1 MKHRRIEIL
10 RTGMLVLSAV
20 LFAALVWVL
29 WRTIPWSAVRYGIL
43 GLCAAIFAVVGLWAW
58 YQRRQVS
65 LFADDLC
72 ETLDALLSGR
82 QPENYQPYEDS
93 LTAKVQG
100 KLMQYFDIMSEGK
113 RQSQQDKQVIQSLV
127 SDISHQVKT
136 PIANIKMFTNI
147 LQQHQ
152 LPPEKQ
158 AEFLCTM
165 EGQIDKLDFLMQSLI
180 KMSRL
185 ETGTFVLHPQE
196 GRLTDTIALAMSAV
210 WAKAE
215 AKEISLSAD
224 CDSSIC
230 VQHDPKWTAEA
241 LGNILD
247 NAIKYTPPGGSV
259 TVSVR
264 PWQFYT
270 RVDIADTGI
279 GIAEEH
285 YNDIFQRF
293 YRDPQV
299 TEQELLERGEI
310 PTNFGETLSMRYLN
324 YVRQHPVRWEIPT
337 EILYG
342 ELDNMTSSETVA
354 EFVRAHNAGLTVM
367 PGGEHWFHTPEQI
380 AFLKEWLRQALR

>member
-58 YQRRQVS
+58 CQRRQVS

-158 AEFLCTM
+158 AEFLRTM

-196 GRLTDTIALAMSAV
+196 GRLADTIALAMSAV

-299 TEQELLERGEI
+299 ASQEGVGLGLYLANGIITRQKGYISVKSKVDEGTTFSVYLL
-310 PTNFGETLSMRYLN
+310 S
-324 YVRQHPVRWEIPT
+324 
-337 EILYG
+337 
-342 ELDNMTSSETVA
+342 
-354 EFVRAHNAGLTVM
+354 
-367 PGGEHWFHTPEQI
+367 
-380 AFLKEWLRQALR
+380 

>member
-100 KLMQYFDIMSEGK
+100 KLMQYFDIMSVGK

-158 AEFLCTM
+158 AEFLRTM

-196 GRLTDTIALAMSAV
+196 GRLADTIALAMSAV

-247 NAIKYTPPGGSV
+247 NAIKYTPSGGSV

-299 TEQELLERGEI
+299 ASQEGVGLGLYLSNGIITRQKGYISVKSKVGKGTTFSVYLL
-310 PTNFGETLSMRYLN
+310 S
-324 YVRQHPVRWEIPT
+324 
-337 EILYG
+337 
-342 ELDNMTSSETVA
+342 
-354 EFVRAHNAGLTVM
+354 
-367 PGGEHWFHTPEQI
+367 
-380 AFLKEWLRQALR
+380 

>member
-82 QPENYQPYEDS
+82 HPENYQPYEDS

-158 AEFLCTM
+158 AEFLRTM

-196 GRLTDTIALAMSAV
+196 GRLADTIALAMSAV

-299 TEQELLERGEI
+299 ASQEGVGLGLYLANGIITRQKGYISVKSKVGKGTTFSVYLL
-310 PTNFGETLSMRYLN
+310 S
-324 YVRQHPVRWEIPT
+324 
-337 EILYG
+337 
-342 ELDNMTSSETVA
+342 
-354 EFVRAHNAGLTVM
+354 
-367 PGGEHWFHTPEQI
+367 
-380 AFLKEWLRQALR
+380 

>member
-10 RTGMLVLSAV
+10 RTGMMVLSAV

-158 AEFLCTM
+158 AEFLRTM

-196 GRLTDTIALAMSAV
+196 GRLADTIALAMSAV

-299 TEQELLERGEI
+299 ASQEGVGLGLYLANGIITRQKGYISVKSKVGKGTTFSVYLL
-310 PTNFGETLSMRYLN
+310 S
-324 YVRQHPVRWEIPT
+324 
-337 EILYG
+337 
-342 ELDNMTSSETVA
+342 
-354 EFVRAHNAGLTVM
+354 
-367 PGGEHWFHTPEQI
+367 
-380 AFLKEWLRQALR
+380 

>member
-29 WRTIPWSAVRYGIL
+29 WCTIPWSAVRYGIL

-158 AEFLCTM
+158 AEFLSTM

-185 ETGTFVLHPQE
+185 ETGTFVLRPQE
-196 GRLTDTIALAMSAV
+196 GRLADTIALAMSAV

-224 CDSSIC
+224 CDGSIC

-299 TEQELLERGEI
+299 ASQEGVGLGLYLANGIITRQKGYISVKSKVGKGTTFSVYLL
-310 PTNFGETLSMRYLN
+310 S
-324 YVRQHPVRWEIPT
+324 
-337 EILYG
+337 
-342 ELDNMTSSETVA
+342 
-354 EFVRAHNAGLTVM
+354 
-367 PGGEHWFHTPEQI
+367 
-380 AFLKEWLRQALR
+380 

>member
-10 RTGMLVLSAV
+10 RTGMLMLSAA

-43 GLCAAIFAVVGLWAW
+43 GLCAAIFAVVGLWVW

-127 SDISHQVKT
+127 SDISHQVKP

-165 EGQIDKLDFLMQSLI
+165 EEQIDKLDFLMQSLI

-196 GRLTDTIALAMSAV
+196 GRLADTIALAMSAV

-299 TEQELLERGEI
+299 ASQEGVGLGLYLANGIITRQKGYISVKSKVGKGTTFSVYLL
-310 PTNFGETLSMRYLN
+310 S
-324 YVRQHPVRWEIPT
+324 
-337 EILYG
+337 
-342 ELDNMTSSETVA
+342 
-354 EFVRAHNAGLTVM
+354 
-367 PGGEHWFHTPEQI
+367 
-380 AFLKEWLRQALR
+380 

>member
-158 AEFLCTM
+158 AEFLRTM

-196 GRLTDTIALAMSAV
+196 GRLADTIALAMSAV

-299 TEQELLERGEI
+299 ASQEGVGLGLYLANGIITRQKGYISVKSKVDEGTTFSVYLL
-310 PTNFGETLSMRYLN
+310 S
-324 YVRQHPVRWEIPT
+324 
-337 EILYG
+337 
-342 ELDNMTSSETVA
+342 
-354 EFVRAHNAGLTVM
+354 
-367 PGGEHWFHTPEQI
+367 
-380 AFLKEWLRQALR
+380 

>member
-10 RTGMLVLSAV
+10 RTGMMVLSAV

-82 QPENYQPYEDS
+82 QPEKYQPYEDS

-158 AEFLCTM
+158 AEFLRTM

-196 GRLTDTIALAMSAV
+196 GRLADTIALAMSAV

-279 GIAEEH
+279 GIAEDH

-299 TEQELLERGEI
+299 ASQEGVGLGLYLANGIITRQKGYISVKSKVGKGSTFSAYLL
-310 PTNFGETLSMRYLN
+310 S
-324 YVRQHPVRWEIPT
+324 
-337 EILYG
+337 
-342 ELDNMTSSETVA
+342 
-354 EFVRAHNAGLTVM
+354 
-367 PGGEHWFHTPEQI
+367 
-380 AFLKEWLRQALR
+380 

>member
-196 GRLTDTIALAMSAV
+196 GRLADTIRRNGYDDDEFAAVGFGLSSAKTISAPLIDEAFINIECTLEDMRDLSGAGMTAM
-210 WAKAE
+210 
-215 AKEISLSAD
+215 
-224 CDSSIC
+224 
-230 VQHDPKWTAEA
+230 
-241 LGNILD
+241 
-247 NAIKYTPPGGSV
+247 V
-259 TVSVR
+259 TGRVRHVSVDEKYAR
-264 PWQFYT
+264 GYELRCGGDGFMLLVPAPQDLT
-270 RVDIADTGI
+270 TGEPGRSAIANLDIKFFD
-279 GIAEEH
+279 
-285 YNDIFQRF
+285 
-293 YRDPQV
+293 
-299 TEQELLERGEI
+299 
-310 PTNFGETLSMRYLN
+310 
-324 YVRQHPVRWEIPT
+324 
-337 EILYG
+337 
-342 ELDNMTSSETVA
+342 
-354 EFVRAHNAGLTVM
+354 
-367 PGGEHWFHTPEQI
+367 
-380 AFLKEWLRQALR
+380 

>member
-72 ETLDALLSGR
+72 ETLDALLFGR

-100 KLMQYFDIMSEGK
+100 KLMQCFDIMSEGK

-158 AEFLCTM
+158 AEFLRTM

-196 GRLTDTIALAMSAV
+196 GRLADTIALAMSAV

-279 GIAEEH
+279 GIAEKH

-299 TEQELLERGEI
+299 ASQEGVGLGLYLANGIITRQKGYISVKSKVGKGTTFSVYLL
-310 PTNFGETLSMRYLN
+310 S
-324 YVRQHPVRWEIPT
+324 
-337 EILYG
+337 
-342 ELDNMTSSETVA
+342 
-354 EFVRAHNAGLTVM
+354 
-367 PGGEHWFHTPEQI
+367 
-380 AFLKEWLRQALR
+380 

>member
-165 EGQIDKLDFLMQSLI
+165 EEQIDKLDFLMQSLI

-196 GRLTDTIALAMSAV
+196 GRLADTIALAMSAV

-299 TEQELLERGEI
+299 ASQEGVGLGLYLANGIITRQKGYISVKSKVGKGTTFSVYLL
-310 PTNFGETLSMRYLN
+310 S
-324 YVRQHPVRWEIPT
+324 
-337 EILYG
+337 
-342 ELDNMTSSETVA
+342 
-354 EFVRAHNAGLTVM
+354 
-367 PGGEHWFHTPEQI
+367 
-380 AFLKEWLRQALR
+380 

>member
-100 KLMQYFDIMSEGK
+100 KLMQYFDIMSEGEAPEPAGQTGHPEPGE
-113 RQSQQDKQVIQSLV
+113 RHL
-127 SDISHQVKT
+127 HQVKT

-196 GRLTDTIALAMSAV
+196 GRLADTIALAMSAV

-299 TEQELLERGEI
+299 ASQEGVGLGLYLANGIITRQKGYISVKSKVGKGTTFSVYLL
-310 PTNFGETLSMRYLN
+310 S
-324 YVRQHPVRWEIPT
+324 
-337 EILYG
+337 
-342 ELDNMTSSETVA
+342 
-354 EFVRAHNAGLTVM
+354 
-367 PGGEHWFHTPEQI
+367 
-380 AFLKEWLRQALR
+380 

>member
-65 LFADDLC
+65 LFVDDLC

-113 RQSQQDKQVIQSLV
+113 RQSQQDKQVFQSLV

-158 AEFLCTM
+158 AEFLRTM

-196 GRLTDTIALAMSAV
+196 GRLADTIALAMSAV

-299 TEQELLERGEI
+299 ASQEGVGLGLYLANGIITRQKGYISVKSKVGKGTTFSVYLL
-310 PTNFGETLSMRYLN
+310 S
-324 YVRQHPVRWEIPT
+324 
-337 EILYG
+337 
-342 ELDNMTSSETVA
+342 
-354 EFVRAHNAGLTVM
+354 
-367 PGGEHWFHTPEQI
+367 
-380 AFLKEWLRQALR
+380 

>member
-43 GLCAAIFAVVGLWAW
+43 GLCAVIFAVVGLWAW

-158 AEFLCTM
+158 AEFLRTM

-196 GRLTDTIALAMSAV
+196 GRLADTIALAMSAV

-241 LGNILD
+241 LGNMLD

-299 TEQELLERGEI
+299 ASQEGVGLGLYLANGIITRQKGYISVKSKVGKGTTFSVYLL
-310 PTNFGETLSMRYLN
+310 S
-324 YVRQHPVRWEIPT
+324 
-337 EILYG
+337 
-342 ELDNMTSSETVA
+342 
-354 EFVRAHNAGLTVM
+354 
-367 PGGEHWFHTPEQI
+367 
-380 AFLKEWLRQALR
+380 

>member
-82 QPENYQPYEDS
+82 QPESYQPYEDS

-158 AEFLCTM
+158 AEFLRTM

-196 GRLTDTIALAMSAV
+196 GRLADTIALAMSAV

-215 AKEISLSAD
+215 TKEISLSAD

-299 TEQELLERGEI
+299 ASQEGVGLGLYLANGIITRQKGYISVKSKVGKGTTFSVYLL
-310 PTNFGETLSMRYLN
+310 S
-324 YVRQHPVRWEIPT
+324 
-337 EILYG
+337 
-342 ELDNMTSSETVA
+342 
-354 EFVRAHNAGLTVM
+354 
-367 PGGEHWFHTPEQI
+367 
-380 AFLKEWLRQALR
+380 

>member
-72 ETLDALLSGR
+72 ETLDTLLSGR

-158 AEFLCTM
+158 AEFLRTM
-165 EGQIDKLDFLMQSLI
+165 EGQINKLDFLMQSLI

-196 GRLTDTIALAMSAV
+196 GRLADTIALAMSAV

-299 TEQELLERGEI
+299 ASQEGVGLGLYLSNGIITRQKGYISVKSKVGKGTTFSVYLL
-310 PTNFGETLSMRYLN
+310 S
-324 YVRQHPVRWEIPT
+324 
-337 EILYG
+337 
-342 ELDNMTSSETVA
+342 
-354 EFVRAHNAGLTVM
+354 
-367 PGGEHWFHTPEQI
+367 
-380 AFLKEWLRQALR
+380 

>member
-10 RTGMLVLSAV
+10 RTGILVLSAV

-158 AEFLCTM
+158 AEFLRTM
-165 EGQIDKLDFLMQSLI
+165 EVQIDKLDFLMQSLI

-196 GRLTDTIALAMSAV
+196 GRLADTIALAMSAV

-224 CDSSIC
+224 CDGSIC
-230 VQHDPKWTAEA
+230 VQHDPKWTTEA

-247 NAIKYTPPGGSV
+247 NAIKYTLPGGSV

-299 TEQELLERGEI
+299 ASQEGVGLGLYLANGIITRQKGYISVKSKVGKGTTFSVYLL
-310 PTNFGETLSMRYLN
+310 S
-324 YVRQHPVRWEIPT
+324 
-337 EILYG
+337 
-342 ELDNMTSSETVA
+342 
-354 EFVRAHNAGLTVM
+354 
-367 PGGEHWFHTPEQI
+367 
-380 AFLKEWLRQALR
+380 

>member
-82 QPENYQPYEDS
+82 QPESYQPYEDS

-158 AEFLCTM
+158 AEFLRTM

-185 ETGTFVLHPQE
+185 ETGTFVLHLQE
-196 GRLTDTIALAMSAV
+196 GRLADTIALAMSAV

-299 TEQELLERGEI
+299 ASQEGVGLGLYLANGIITRQKGYISVKSKVGKGTTFSVYLL
-310 PTNFGETLSMRYLN
+310 S
-324 YVRQHPVRWEIPT
+324 
-337 EILYG
+337 
-342 ELDNMTSSETVA
+342 
-354 EFVRAHNAGLTVM
+354 
-367 PGGEHWFHTPEQI
+367 
-380 AFLKEWLRQALR
+380 

>member
-43 GLCAAIFAVVGLWAW
+43 GLCAAIFAVVGLWVW

-158 AEFLCTM
+158 AEFLRTM

-196 GRLTDTIALAMSAV
+196 GRLADTIALAMSAV

-247 NAIKYTPPGGSV
+247 NAIKYTLPGGSV

-299 TEQELLERGEI
+299 ASQEGVGLGLYLANGIITRQKGYISVKSKVGKGTTFSVYLL
-310 PTNFGETLSMRYLN
+310 S
-324 YVRQHPVRWEIPT
+324 
-337 EILYG
+337 
-342 ELDNMTSSETVA
+342 
-354 EFVRAHNAGLTVM
+354 
-367 PGGEHWFHTPEQI
+367 
-380 AFLKEWLRQALR
+380 

>member
-158 AEFLCTM
+158 AEFLRTM

-224 CDSSIC
+224 CDGSIC

-299 TEQELLERGEI
+299 ASQEGVGLGLYLANGIITRQKGYISVKSKVGKGTTFSVYLL
-310 PTNFGETLSMRYLN
+310 S
-324 YVRQHPVRWEIPT
+324 
-337 EILYG
+337 
-342 ELDNMTSSETVA
+342 
-354 EFVRAHNAGLTVM
+354 
-367 PGGEHWFHTPEQI
+367 
-380 AFLKEWLRQALR
+380 

>member
-10 RTGMLVLSAV
+10 RTGLLVLSAV

-158 AEFLCTM
+158 AEFLRTM

-180 KMSRL
+180 KISRL

-196 GRLTDTIALAMSAV
+196 GRLADTIALAMSAV

-299 TEQELLERGEI
+299 ASQEGVGLGLYLANGIITRQKGYISVKSKVGKGTTFSVYLL
-310 PTNFGETLSMRYLN
+310 S
-324 YVRQHPVRWEIPT
+324 
-337 EILYG
+337 
-342 ELDNMTSSETVA
+342 
-354 EFVRAHNAGLTVM
+354 
-367 PGGEHWFHTPEQI
+367 
-380 AFLKEWLRQALR
+380 

>member
-158 AEFLCTM
+158 AEFLRTM
-165 EGQIDKLDFLMQSLI
+165 EGQINKLDFLMQSLI

-196 GRLTDTIALAMSAV
+196 GRLADTIALAMSAV

-299 TEQELLERGEI
+299 ASQEGVGLGLYLANGIITRQKGYISVKSKVGKGTTFSVYLL
-310 PTNFGETLSMRYLN
+310 S
-324 YVRQHPVRWEIPT
+324 
-337 EILYG
+337 
-342 ELDNMTSSETVA
+342 
-354 EFVRAHNAGLTVM
+354 
-367 PGGEHWFHTPEQI
+367 
-380 AFLKEWLRQALR
+380 

>member
-10 RTGMLVLSAV
+10 RTGMLLLSAV

-82 QPENYQPYEDS
+82 QPESYQPYEDS

-158 AEFLCTM
+158 AEFLSTM

-196 GRLTDTIALAMSAV
+196 GRLADTIALAMSAV

-224 CDSSIC
+224 CDGSIC

-241 LGNILD
+241 LGNILE
-247 NAIKYTPPGGSV
+247 NAIKYTPLGGSV
-259 TVSVR
+259 TISVR

-299 TEQELLERGEI
+299 ASQEGVGLGLYLANGIITRQKGYISVKSKVGKGTTFSVYLL
-310 PTNFGETLSMRYLN
+310 S
-324 YVRQHPVRWEIPT
+324 
-337 EILYG
+337 
-342 ELDNMTSSETVA
+342 
-354 EFVRAHNAGLTVM
+354 
-367 PGGEHWFHTPEQI
+367 
-380 AFLKEWLRQALR
+380 